1 MSSEIQELS
10 DLTEIEEFSP
20 AVQTFESDSVFSPD
34 PAFLPGNEPNFDSEE
49 KLPQKTENVQE
60 IIDEYEKK
68 IYDLNQLL
76 EVSRSLC
83 STLEFSTLVES
94 ILYTCMG
101 QFHVLGAGIFVLNA
115 LDADAFH
122 LDSNYN
128 GIDPNPNISY
138 VIPMSNPVVSFL
150 ESSNRPF
157 TVDELISQLPESTDI
172 NMITTLKP
180 SLVVPLVQHNHLN
193 GVLIL
198 GERITLSEDSGYS
211 DYEKGQIMVI
221 ASLASI
227 AINNAALIERAS
239 TDMMTHLKL
248 KYFFYN
254 VLTDKLDH
262 ALANGSNLS
271 ILMFDIDFFKR
282 FNDTYGH
289 ACGDYVLITVAKII
303 KSSIRDKDM
312 ASRYGGEEFTVL
324 LNDTNTEDAMIVAE
338 RIRSKVEQFDFCYE
352 YQHVKVTISL
362 GVATFD
368 KEKNPI
374 TTPKLL
380 VDQAD
385 QALYVSKR
393 NGRNQV
399 TFADP
404 KLISEVKLDK

>member
-1 MSSEIQELS
+1 MSDDIVE
-10 DLTEIEEFSP
+10 T
-20 AVQTFESDSVFSPD
+20 VK
-34 PAFLPGNEPNFDSEE
+34 NEDT
-49 KLPQKTENVQE
+49 QK
-60 IIDEYEKK
+60 IIGEYEKR
-68 IYDLNQLL
+68 IFDLNQLL
-76 EVSRSLC
+76 EISRSLC
-83 STLEFSTLVES
+83 STLEFSTLIES

-115 LDADAFH
+115 LDADSFH

-138 VIPMSNPVVSFL
+138 IIPTSNPVVSLL
-150 ESSNRPF
+150 ESSNKVY
-157 TVDELISQLPESTDI
+157 TIDELVDSLPDSTDL

-180 SLVVPLVQHNHLN
+180 SLIIPLVQHNHLN
-193 GVLIL
+193 GILLL
-198 GERITLSEDSGYS
+198 GERITLADDSGYTE
-211 DYEKGQIMVI
+211 YEKEQLTVI

-227 AINNAALIERAS
+227 AINNAALLERSS

-254 VLTDKLDH
+254 VLTDKLDN
-262 ALANGSNLS
+262 ALANEGSLS
-271 ILMFDIDFFKR
+271 VIMFDIDFFKR

-289 ACGDYVLITVAKII
+289 ACGDYVLQTVAKII
-303 KSSIRDKDM
+303 KSNIRDKDM

-324 LNDTNTEDAMIVAE
+324 LNETKTEDAMIVAE

-352 YQHVKVTISL
+352 DQHVKVTISL
-362 GVATFD
+362 GVSTFD
-368 KEKNPI
+368 KQLNPV
-374 TTPKLL
+374 TSPKLL

-393 NGRNQV
+393 SGRNRV

-404 KLISEVKLDK
+404 KVISDVKLDN

>member
-1 MSSEIQELS
+1 MTSELS
-10 DLTEIEEFSP
+10 EFEATDALEQTEISQNP
-20 AVQTFESDSVFSPD
+20 
-34 PAFLPGNEPNFDSEE
+34 
-49 KLPQKTENVQE
+49 KMQE
-60 IIDEYEKK
+60 IIDDYEKK
-68 IYDLNQLL
+68 IFDLEQLL

-83 STLEFSTLVES
+83 STLEFTTLVES

-128 GIDPNPNISY
+128 GIDPNPNIPY
-138 VIPMSNPVVSFL
+138 VIAMSNPVVSLL
-150 ESSNRPF
+150 ETNNKPF
-157 TVDELISQLPESTDI
+157 TVNELIENLPEGTDI

-180 SLVVPLVQHNHLN
+180 SLVVPLIQHNHLN
-193 GVLIL
+193 GVLVL
-198 GERITLSEDSGYS
+198 GERITLADDASYS
-211 DYEKGQIMVI
+211 NYEKQQVKVI

-254 VLTDKLDH
+254 ILTDKLDN
-262 ALANGSNLS
+262 ALANDTKLS
-271 ILMFDIDFFKR
+271 IIMFDIDFFKR

-303 KSSIRDKDM
+303 KSSIRGQDM

-324 LNDTNTEDAMIVAE
+324 LNNTSKEDAMIVAE
-338 RIRSKVEQFDFCYE
+338 RIRGKVEQFDFCYE
-352 YQHVKVTISL
+352 DQHVKVTISL
-362 GVATFD
+362 GVSTFD
-368 KEKNPI
+368 TEVNPI

-404 KLISEVKLDK
+404 KLISEVKLDN

>member
-1 MSSEIQELS
+1 MSSEIYEVGMTGTVEQ
-10 DLTEIEEFSP
+10 
-20 AVQTFESDSVFSPD
+20 
-34 PAFLPGNEPNFDSEE
+34 NEH
-49 KLPQKTENVQE
+49 PQNDDMQE
-60 IIDEYEKK
+60 IISEYEKK
-68 IYDLNQLL
+68 IFDLNQLL

-115 LDADAFH
+115 LDADSFH

-138 VIPMSNPVVSFL
+138 VIPMSNPVIALL
-150 ESSNRPF
+150 ESSNKVY
-157 TVDELISQLPESTDI
+157 TVDELVSELPDTTDL

-180 SLVVPLVQHNHLN
+180 SLIIPLVQHKHLN
-193 GVLIL
+193 GILLL
-198 GERITLSEDSGYS
+198 GERITLSDDASYS
-211 DYEKGQIMVI
+211 DYEKEQLTVI

-227 AINNAALIERAS
+227 AINNAALLERAS

-248 KYFFYN
+248 KYFFYKI
-254 VLTDKLDH
+254 LTDKLDN
-262 ALANGSNLS
+262 AIASNGRLS
-271 ILMFDIDFFKR
+271 IIMFDIDFFKR

-303 KSSIRDKDM
+303 KSSIRSQDL
-312 ASRYGGEEFTVL
+312 ASRYGGEEFTVF
-324 LNDTNTEDAMIVAE
+324 LNDTCKEDALIVAD

-352 YQHVKVTISL
+352 DQHVKVTISL

-368 KEKNPI
+368 KEANPVSV
-374 TTPKLL
+374 PKLL

-404 KLISEVKLDK
+404 KLISEVKLEN

>member
-1 MSSEIQELS
+1 MSSEISEF
-10 DLTEIEEFSP
+10 DL
-20 AVQTFESDSVFSPD
+20 
-34 PAFLPGNEPNFDSEE
+34 GNEVEALN
-49 KLPQKTENVQE
+49 QNENSQNGEMQAV
-60 IIDEYEKK
+60 IDEYEKK
-68 IYDLNQLL
+68 IYDLQQLL

-83 STLEFSTLVES
+83 STLEFATLVES

-115 LDADAFH
+115 LDADSFH

-138 VIPMSNPVVSFL
+138 VIPMSNPVVALL
-150 ESSNRPF
+150 ESSNKAF
-157 TVDELISQLPESTDI
+157 TVDELIENLPEGTDI

-180 SLVVPLVQHNHLN
+180 SLIVPLVQHNHLN
-193 GVLIL
+193 GILLL
-198 GERITLSEDSGYS
+198 GERITLSEDAGYT
-211 DYEKGQIMVI
+211 DYEKQQITVI

-227 AINNAALIERAS
+227 AINNAALLERAS

-254 VLTDKLDH
+254 TLTDKLDN
-262 ALANGSNLS
+262 ALANDGNLS
-271 ILMFDIDFFKR
+271 IIMFDIDFFKR

-303 KSSIRDKDM
+303 KSNIRGMDM

-324 LNDTNTEDAMIVAE
+324 LNDTRKEDALIVAE

-352 YQHVKVTISL
+352 DQHVKVTISL

-368 KEKNPI
+368 KEANPV
-374 TTPKLL
+374 TVPKLL

-404 KLISEVKLDK
+404 KLISDVKLDN

>member
-1 MSSEIQELS
+1 MSSEF
-10 DLTEIEEFSP
+10 EEP
-20 AVQTFESDSVFSPD
+20 I
-34 PAFLPGNEPNFDSEE
+34 PNDNR
-49 KLPQKTENVQE
+49 NVQD
-60 IIDEYEKK
+60 IISEYEKK
-68 IYDLNQLL
+68 IYDLQQLL

-115 LDADAFH
+115 LDADSFH

-128 GIDPNPNISY
+128 GMDPNPNVSY
-138 VIPMSNPVVSFL
+138 VIPTSNPVVTLL
-150 ESSNRPF
+150 EGSNKLY
-157 TVDELISQLPESTDI
+157 TVSELVDNLPEDTDI
-172 NMITTLKP
+172 NMISSLKP
-180 SLVVPLVQHNHLN
+180 SLVIPLVQHNHLN
-193 GVLIL
+193 GILLL
-198 GERITLSEDSGYS
+198 GERITLADDASYT
-211 DYEKGQIMVI
+211 DYEKEQLTVI

-227 AINNAALIERAS
+227 AINNAALLERSS

-254 VLTDKLDH
+254 VLTDKLDN
-262 ALANGSNLS
+262 ALANEGNLS
-271 ILMFDIDFFKR
+271 VIMFDIDFFKR

-289 ACGDYVLITVAKII
+289 ACGDYVLQTVAKII
-303 KSSIRDKDM
+303 KSSIRGQDM

-324 LNDTNTEDAMIVAE
+324 LNDTSSDDAMIVAE
-338 RIRSKVEQFDFCYE
+338 RIRSKVEQYDFCYE
-352 YQHVKVTISL
+352 DQHVKVTISL
-362 GVATFD
+362 GVSTFD
-368 KEKNPI
+368 TQENPV
-374 TTPKLL
+374 TSPKLL

-404 KLISEVKLDK
+404 KLISDVKLENQ

>member
-1 MSSEIQELS
+1 MSSEIAETVNNGNIQELIS
-10 DLTEIEEFSP
+10 D
-20 AVQTFESDSVFSPD
+20 
-34 PAFLPGNEPNFDSEE
+34 
-49 KLPQKTENVQE
+49 
-60 IIDEYEKK
+60 YEKR
-68 IYDLNQLL
+68 IYDLQQLL

-115 LDADAFH
+115 LDADSFH

-128 GIDPNPNISY
+128 GIDPNANVSY
-138 VIPMSNPVVSFL
+138 VIPMTNPVVSLL
-150 ESSNRPF
+150 ETSNKVY
-157 TVDELISQLPESTDI
+157 TVAELVDNLPEGTDL

-193 GVLIL
+193 GILLL
-198 GERITLSEDSGYS
+198 GERITLADDASYS
-211 DYEKGQIMVI
+211 DYEKNQISVI
-221 ASLASI
+221 ASLASV
-227 AINNAALIERAS
+227 AINNAALLERSS

-254 VLTDKLDH
+254 ALADKLDN
-262 ALANGSNLS
+262 ALTNSGRLS
-271 ILMFDIDFFKR
+271 VLMFDIDFFKR

-289 ACGDYVLITVAKII
+289 ACGDYVLKKKKKII
-303 KSSIRDKDM
+303 KSSIRAQDM

-324 LNDTNTEDAMIVAE
+324 LNETNTEDAMIVAE

-352 YQHVKVTISL
+352 DQHVKVTISL
-362 GVATFD
+362 GVSTFD
-368 KEKNPI
+368 IQVNPVSS
-374 TTPKLL
+374 PKLL

-393 NGRNQV
+393 SGRNRV

-404 KLISEVKLDK
+404 KLISEVKLDN

>member
-1 MSSEIQELS
+1 MGSEIEELS

-20 AVQTFESDSVFSPD
+20 VKTIEPVDNFSSDT
-34 PAFLPGNEPNFDSEE
+34 ALLPENAPNFDS
-49 KLPQKTENVQE
+49 KVENLQE

-83 STLEFSTLVES
+83 STLEFATLVES

-138 VIPMSNPVVSFL
+138 VIPMSNPLVSFL
-150 ESSNRPF
+150 EASNRPC
-157 TVDELISQLPESTDI
+157 TVDELVQKLPESTDL

-180 SLVVPLVQHNHLN
+180 SLIVPLVQHNHLN
-193 GVLIL
+193 GILIL

-211 DYEKGQIMVI
+211 DYEKKQISII

-254 VLTDKLDH
+254 VLTDKLDN
-262 ALANGSNLS
+262 ALAKGNNLS

-303 KSSIRDKDM
+303 KSSIREKDL

-324 LNDTNTEDAMIVAE
+324 LNETNTEDAMIVAE

-368 KEKNPI
+368 KETNPV
-374 TTPKLL
+374 TSPKLL

-385 QALYVSKR
+385 KALYVSKR

-404 KLISEVKLDK
+404 KLISEVKLDN

>member
-1 MSSEIQELS
+1 MTSELS
-10 DLTEIEEFSP
+10 EFEATDALEQTEISQNP
-20 AVQTFESDSVFSPD
+20 
-34 PAFLPGNEPNFDSEE
+34 
-49 KLPQKTENVQE
+49 KMQE
-60 IIDEYEKK
+60 IIDDYEKK
-68 IYDLNQLL
+68 IFDLEQLL

-83 STLEFSTLVES
+83 STLEFTTLVES

-138 VIPMSNPVVSFL
+138 VIAMSNPVVSLL
-150 ESSNRPF
+150 ETNNKPF
-157 TVDELISQLPESTDI
+157 TVNELIENLPEGTDI

-180 SLVVPLVQHNHLN
+180 SLVVPLIQHNHLN
-193 GVLIL
+193 GVLVL
-198 GERITLSEDSGYS
+198 GERITLADDASYS
-211 DYEKGQIMVI
+211 NYEKQQVKVI

-254 VLTDKLDH
+254 ILTDKLDN
-262 ALANGSNLS
+262 ALANDTKLS
-271 ILMFDIDFFKR
+271 IIMFDIDFFKR

-303 KSSIRDKDM
+303 KSSIRGQDM

-324 LNDTNTEDAMIVAE
+324 LNKTSKEDAMIVAE
-338 RIRSKVEQFDFCYE
+338 RIRGKVEQFDFCYE
-352 YQHVKVTISL
+352 DQHVKVTISL
-362 GVATFD
+362 GVSTFD
-368 KEKNPI
+368 TEVNPI

-404 KLISEVKLDK
+404 KLISEVKLDN